1 MTDGIPPE
9 RRCPICGSL
18 NVNPHA
24 DSLCPEHYPG
34 DAPEVTPVDEL
45 NADIPNH
52 PSRVE
57 EARAIAGDETDVIA
71 SGSITTHEHELLD
84 QFESGRLSSRD
95 GETAARDGQNTGGE
109 SDEQTDDSFLAAAM
123 GDSEAAEA
131 YRRDDVDVEHHQ
143 PTSTS
148 TGGVGIPTGTLP
160 LGQLDAIAPEERR
173 RAARKRGLDW
183 PTTDQARDQL
193 QETINEVL
201 RNEDH
206 RVVDAPTSLG
216 KTHTV
221 ASTRWGARDDLT
233 GNRPVIHLLETRDA
247 RDEAVEVA
255 EEHGGDYMVLQSRH
269 EACSVAAGDYDP
281 PSDRDAADELDYEPI
296 TIEGEPASEWLDTM
310 CDGRGI
316 PFSAA
321 HRHLEDHNDQGRD
334 LPCCS
339 GETYYDEED
348 GDFVDEP
355 SVCPAI
361 SQWDRYREGDY
372 PLVIATHNFAYAPG
386 VRMHNNLVVDEEPDF
401 VQDLTTDRVR
411 RAVGAYLR
419 HVDATVETW
428 EAFIQ
433 LARYDGYGDDAAHE
447 RDALEGDLQA
457 EPERE
462 WYFQEADA
470 HILAPALARAIFNAE
485 ERSNQRRVGKTP
497 YEPPRL
503 DAGVHD
509 DDEWNREW
517 VSVVL
522 DESNEVRTVRVVPDF
537 NAARSVVGLDA
548 HPALPKWQAN
558 TVPWIK
564 DRQVLEPEERQLWR
578 RYERGLR
585 VVQVGDATR
594 PLASG
599 EYFDR
604 LGTEAV
610 LEQLVAEYGR
620 DEVRTAITAKS
631 VEDELGSIMAD
642 VGAVEPETMHYGE
655 EKSRNDFA
663 SEDIGL
669 VLGCIDPGDDH
680 VLDLLAELDLEAEP
694 ERSNPDDCDVPEN
707 AECDHCDGE
716 GCQECLGTGLKRKQ
730 GRGFTGDDAETAAEI
745 LASVRENHTAQAAGR
760 YARNPE
766 DRSST
771 ATVFVRTDAM
781 PPGFADVQVPGVTWT
796 YSDKQERIVEILRES
811 TTSCTAREI
820 ASEADVSKRHVQR
833 TLERLVER
841 DVVDALEQ
849 QGPNGAT
856 LYSDAGVPNS
866 GIVDVQGEDG
876 EVATDLVWGSY
887 TWTVAVRDP
896 VTGTDGGDT
905 ASTGNESDSSNVWN
919 WKTADQGGG

>member
-1 MTDGIPPE
+1 VTDEVPTD
-9 RRCPICGSL
+9 RRCPICGDL
-18 NVNPHA
+18 AVNPHP
-24 DSLCPEHYPG
+24 DSLCAEHYPG
-34 DAPEVTPVDEL
+34 DAPPVTPVDKL
-45 NADIPNH
+45 NADISNQAL
-52 PSRVE
+52 RVE
-57 EARAIAGDETDVIA
+57 EARAIAGDEDGDFA
-71 SGSITTHEHELLD
+71 SGSITTYEHELLD
-84 QFESGRLSSRD
+84 RFESGRLSSRD
-95 GETAARDGQNTGGE
+95 GDVAARDGQNTADE
-109 SDEQTDDSFLAAAM
+109 SDEHTDESFLAAAM

-131 YRRDDVDVEHHQ
+131 YRRDDVDVEHHRS
-143 PTSTS
+143 TSTS
-148 TGGVGIPTGTLP
+148 TSGVGMPTGTLP

-183 PTTDQARDQL
+183 PTTDEARNQL

-221 ASTRWGARDDLT
+221 ASTRWGARNDLT
-233 GNRPVIHLLETRDA
+233 GDRPVIHLLETRDA

-269 EACSVAAGDYDP
+269 EACPVAAGDYDP
-281 PSDRDAADELDYEPI
+281 PSDRNAEDELEYDPI
-296 TIEGEPASEWLDTM
+296 TIGGEPASEWLDQM

-361 SQWDRYREGDY
+361 SQWDRYREGDH

-386 VRMHNNLVVDEEPDF
+386 VRMHNNLVIDEEPDYI
-401 VQDLTTDRVR
+401 QDLSTDRVR

-419 HVDATVETW
+419 HVDATVQTW
-428 EAFIQ
+428 EAFVQ

-485 ERSNQRRVGKTP
+485 QRSNHRRVGKTP

-522 DESNEVRTVRVVPDF
+522 DESNEVRTVRAVPDF

-564 DRQVLEPEERQLWR
+564 DRRVLDPKERQLWR

-610 LEQLVAEYGR
+610 LEQLVTEYGR

-631 VEDELGSIMAD
+631 VEDELASIMAD
-642 VGAVEPETMHYGE
+642 IGVSEPEIMHYGE
-655 EKSRNDFA
+655 EKSRNDFQN
-663 SEDIGL
+663 EGIGL

-694 ERSNPDDCDVPEN
+694 ERSDPENCDDPEN
-707 AECDHCDGE
+707 AECDYCDGE
-716 GCQECLGTGLKRKQ
+716 GCQDCLRTGLKRKQ
-730 GRGFTGDDAETAAEI
+730 GRGFIGEDAETAAEI
-745 LASVRENHTAQAAGR
+745 LTSVRENHTAQAAGR

-781 PPGFADVQVPGVTWT
+781 PPGFADVQVPGVAWT
-796 YSDKQERIVEILRES
+796 YSDKQDRIVEILRES
-811 TTSCTAREI
+811 STSCTAQEI
-820 ASEADVSKRHVQR
+820 TTEADVSKRHAQR
-833 TLERLVER
+833 TLERLADH
-841 DVVDALEQ
+841 DVVDALKRE
-849 QGPNGAT
+849 GPNGAT
-856 LYSDAGVPNS
+856 LYSDAGVPTT
-866 GIVDVQGEDG
+866 GIVDVTNEDG
-876 EVATDLVWGSY
+876 EVATSLVWGSY
-887 TWTVAVRDP
+887 TWAVAVRDP
-896 VTGTDGGDT
+896 VTGESGGDT
-905 ASTGNESDSSNVWN
+905 ASSGIESESSDVWR
-919 WKTADQGGG
+919 WRTADQGGG